1 MGDRLTKY
9 QLIHPGFVSRENGRH
24 SVEISHIFFCHT
36 DNVFSTLYTI
46 SMDIQSLSTPER
58 ILLAEELWDSVRTKS
73 DEIEVTPEQIELLES
88 RLTAL
93 ASDGDFGDTWENV
106 KKRVIAG

>member
-1 MGDRLTKY
+1 
-9 QLIHPGFVSRENGRH
+9 
-24 SVEISHIFFCHT
+24 
-36 DNVFSTLYTI
+36 
-46 SMDIQSLSTPER
+46 MDIQSLSTPER

-93 ASDGDFGDTWENV
+93 ASDGDTWENV
-106 KKRVIAG
+106 KKHVIAG

>member
-1 MGDRLTKY
+1 MD
-9 QLIHPGFVSRENGRH
+9 SRYRNATIPFSFYH
-24 SVEISHIFFCHT
+24 ADI
-36 DNVFSTLYTI
+36 VFSTQYTNF
-46 SMDIQSLSTPER
+46 MDIQSLSTPER
-58 ILLAEELWDSVRTKS
+58 ILLAEELWDSVRAKS

-93 ASDGDFGDTWENV
+93 ASDGDYGDTWENV

>member
-1 MGDRLTKY
+1 M
-9 QLIHPGFVSRENGRH
+9 
-24 SVEISHIFFCHT
+24 FFHT
-36 DNVFSTLYTI
+36 DNAFAPLYTI

-93 ASDGDFGDTWENV
+93 ASDGDYGDTWENV
-106 KKRVIAG
+106 KKRVITG